1 MPLRQSDSEVASRAQ
16 VPELSLIAALAPVA
30 TLGALLTLGAITT
43 DVGRELL
50 VVVLLASAAVA
61 AMVAVRVGRSWQ
73 DVQQATGRKLAD
85 VLPAL
90 LILLGIGMLIGTW
103 VFSGTIPTLVAVGL
117 DLVHPRYLA
126 LTAFVGTAIM
136 STATGTSWGSVGTLG
151 VALMGMAGAMGG
163 SMPMVAGAVVSGAYL
178 GDKMS
183 PLSDTTN
190 ICAIGAG
197 ADLYAHIRHMLY
209 TAIPSCV
216 VAAAIYTLAPASGS
230 AASEVTRSLQLEL
243 STVFHSNLWVWL
255 PPLVVLVGIVRR
267 IPPVIALALSSMVAV
282 GVGVASQGFRIADG
296 VRSMVSGFDL
306 SMVAVRG
313 VDPESL
319 QSGFRTLVQR
329 GGLDSMVP
337 TLLMVIAAFLIAG
350 AMDAS
355 GALELIIQRLLVG
368 VRSTFGLVAATM
380 TAGVTTVGLTSH
392 AGVTALIIGSLFQ
405 DAYAERGLA
414 SVNLSRSLEDSVTLT
429 EPLMPWTVSAVFM
442 ATTLGVSTVDYL
454 PWAIFCF
461 TGPLFSLLLAA
472 SFDRTGFGLS
482 VEEEG

>member
-1 MPLRQSDSEVASRAQ
+1 MGSANHTRK
-16 VPELSLIAALAPVA
+16 LSLAMALAPVA
-30 TLGALLTLGAITT
+30 TLITFLTLGALTT
-43 DVGRELL
+43 DIGRELL

-61 AMVAVRVGRSWQ
+61 AAVAARAGCSWD
-73 DVQQATGRKLAD
+73 DVQRATGRKLAD

-103 VFSGTIPTLVAVGL
+103 VFSGTIPALVAVGL

-126 LTAFVGTAIM
+126 LTAFLGTAVM
-136 STATGTSWGSVGTLG
+136 STTTGTSWGSAGTLG
-151 VALMGMAGAMGG
+151 VALVGMAGAMGA
-163 SMPMVAGAVVSGAYL
+163 SLPMVAGAVVSGAYL

-197 ADLYAHIRHMLY
+197 ADLYAHIRHLLY

-216 VAAAIYTLAPASGS
+216 VAVAFYALAPSSGS
-230 AASEVTRSLQLEL
+230 AVSEVTRSLQGEL
-243 STVFHSNLWVWL
+243 STVFDSTLWVWL
-255 PPLVVLVGIVRR
+255 PPMVVVVGVARR
-267 IPPVIALALSSMVAV
+267 IPPVVALALSSVVAV
-282 GVGVASQGFRIADG
+282 GVGVAGQGFRVADG
-296 VRSMVSGFDL
+296 IRAMVSGFDL

-337 TLLMVIAAFLIAG
+337 TLLMVIAAFLLAG
-350 AMDAS
+350 AMEAS
-355 GALELIIQRLLVG
+355 GALELIIRRLLAG
-368 VRSTFGLVAATM
+368 VRSTFGLIAATM
-380 TAGVTTVGLTSH
+380 TAGATTVGLTSH
-392 AGVTALIIGSLFQ
+392 AGVTALVIGSLFR
-405 DAYAERGLA
+405 DAYADRGLA
-414 SVNLSRSLEDSVTLT
+414 PVNLSRSLEDSVTLT

-454 PWAIFCF
+454 PWAIFCL
-461 TGPLFSLLLAA
+461 TGPLFSLILAA
-472 SFDRTGFGLS
+472 TFDRTGFGLS
-482 VEEEG
+482 VAKEGEKRTPAFLE